1 MYCDWCWMSISVFKV
16 LMKGAIVKWNY
27 ALEMTWYVKKLI
39 STRVGTV
46 WGWRV
51 IRYEE
56 HITKGNWKIC
66 FMNKVF
72 WILSE
77 CMWKVSCWLQ
87 CTFFGSVPKTIDIS
101 LETKPLSPS
110 CASGTNIQS
119 SASTSIHEYTI
130 NYVIGFSSLVDI
142 DLYFF
147 LRKTALIWLKCLKWS
162 IYFPISL
169 WIHSYSFIYESCFND
184 RTFL

>member
-1 MYCDWCWMSISVFKV
+1 MCFFFFIILSICLYCDWCWMSISVFKV

-147 LRKTALIWLKCLKWS
+147 
-162 IYFPISL
+162 
-169 WIHSYSFIYESCFND
+169 
-184 RTFL
+184 